1 MKKIV
6 FLLLTTIPVLTG
18 YAQKS
23 KANSALY
30 YLKDYNST
38 KDTVSLRKA
47 KENID
52 LASEHIDT
60 KDKAGT
66 QVTKGQIYL
75 TIYEA
80 NRRAQEEK
88 LMSISDPNKR
98 TFAAFQ
104 TTPTTELETAYQ
116 AFVKGKSLDVKKDFN
131 TELKLLTNI
140 GIYFNNTGRA
150 DYNAK
155 EYPKALAAFERAY
168 EITGNSD
175 TALLYFCAT
184 SAELSKDYGKAKGYY
199 QKIIDNK
206 QADGN
211 TYSAL
216 VNVHLIMKDTAGGMQ
231 VLKKGRTEFPND
243 INLVISE
250 TNYFLK
256 TNKSKEALNNLN
268 IAIQAKPKD
277 ANLYLVRGNIYDN
290 LANPKDASGKDLEK
304 PQDYDANIKLAE
316 ADYKK
321 AIELKSGYF
330 DALYNLGV
338 LYFNQGALLNKQ
350 ADGIRDNAKFKIAN
364 AKADEQFSNA
374 MPILEKAFE
383 VNPADRNTMIAL
395 KQIYT
400 RLAMLDKAKAMND
413 KLK

>member
-1 MKKIV
+1 
-6 FLLLTTIPVLTG
+6 
-18 YAQKS
+18 
-23 KANSALY
+23 
-30 YLKDYNST
+30 
-38 KDTVSLRKA
+38 
-47 KENID
+47 
-52 LASEHIDT
+52 
-60 KDKAGT
+60 
-66 QVTKGQIYL
+66 
-75 TIYEA
+75 
-80 NRRAQEEK
+80 
-88 LMSISDPNKR
+88 
-98 TFAAFQ
+98 
-104 TTPTTELETAYQ
+104 
-116 AFVKGKSLDVKKDFN
+116 
-131 TELKLLTNI
+131 
-140 GIYFNNTGRA
+140 
-150 DYNAK
+150 
-155 EYPKALAAFERAY
+155 
-168 EITGNSD
+168 
-175 TALLYFCAT
+175 
-184 SAELSKDYGKAKGYY
+184 
-199 QKIIDNK
+199 
-206 QADGN
+206 
-211 TYSAL
+211 
-216 VNVHLIMKDTAGGMQ
+216 
-231 VLKKGRTEFPND
+231 
-243 INLVISE
+243 
-250 TNYFLK
+250 
-256 TNKSKEALNNLN
+256 LN